1 MLNVCKYRCGKWL
14 LQGPG
19 PAVTS
24 PVTLSM
30 LRNHA
35 LSLTDPWF
43 LTGASLHRTLTLR
56 FPLVSRQVLQ
66 FQDSTMPSR
75 KNPSRKNPAAEILTA
90 AMSVAQISRFPLAT
104 LKLQLDHYHLP
115 HGGLKKV
122 VAKRLFDH
130 LQSCRES
137 SNDEESE
144 SSNEE
149 ESDDNS
155 SDAINASSGEEE
167 EDEAN
172 TGSDAAA
179 EVDTHSSPTQ
189 TPFSDAQR
197 QALQETVRSLMRD
210 EGGHHRRHHTISP
223 PSGEQARPSRK
234 RRAADR
240 HQHTRSRRS
249 KRKRRSPSTSS
260 SSSSSSSSSHSS
272 SASSHSSSA
281 TDISSHGRRKH
292 RSRSHHHRRREP
304 RHSSRRHRHGRS
316 KDVDLPVPRKLR
328 HAIKHGEYVV
338 LADLLSEHLTL
349 SGCSSKHGGSR
360 KSAHTKPITG
370 LDTWLEA
377 WSVFAGALVSYKP
390 QLAPDLFRYQ
400 GFITRT
406 SRRFKAYAWLQY
418 DAQFRLKLASNPT
431 MTWSA
436 TDSELIATWLS
447 ADAARNKP
455 ACYACGN
462 PEHLSVD
469 CPWKTTQKAPGLSC
483 PVCNA
488 AGHTARDCPQ
498 LSLGKQ
504 PPAGNSKPNDEF
516 CLLFNKHGRCFRGQR
531 CSFPHICSGCRG
543 DHPKRD
549 CPQQSR

>member
-14 LQGPG
+14 LQGPR

-24 PVTLSM
+24 HVTLSM

-43 LTGASLHRTLTLR
+43 LTGASLHRTLTLW

-90 AMSVAQISRFPLAT
+90 AMSVAKISRFPLAT

-130 LQSCRES
+130 LQSCWES

-189 TPFSDAQR
+189 TPFSDARR
-197 QALQETVRSLMRD
+197 QAPQETVRSLMRD

-240 HQHTRSRRS
+240 HQHTQSRRS

-260 SSSSSSSSSHSS
+260 SV
-272 SASSHSSSA
+272 
-281 TDISSHGRRKH
+281 
-292 RSRSHHHRRREP
+292 P
-304 RHSSRRHRHGRS
+304 
-316 KDVDLPVPRKLR
+316 LPVVAPV
-328 HAIKHGEYVV
+328 HPAIAPLPQTSHRM
-338 LADLLSEHLTL
+338 A
-349 SGCSSKHGGSR
+349 GGSI
-360 KSAHTKPITG
+360 APAVITIAAESLATPLAVTG
-370 LDTWLEA
+370 A
-377 WSVFAGALVSYKP
+377 IAMAGARTLTFLFHVSSDMP
-390 QLAPDLFRYQ
+390 LNMV
-400 GFITRT
+400 
-406 SRRFKAYAWLQY
+406 S
-418 DAQFRLKLASNPT
+418 
-431 MTWSA
+431 M
-436 TDSELIATWLS
+436 
-447 ADAARNKP
+447 
-455 ACYACGN
+455 
-462 PEHLSVD
+462 
-469 CPWKTTQKAPGLSC
+469 
-483 PVCNA
+483 
-488 AGHTARDCPQ
+488 
-498 LSLGKQ
+498 
-504 PPAGNSKPNDEF
+504 
-516 CLLFNKHGRCFRGQR
+516 
-531 CSFPHICSGCRG
+531 
-543 DHPKRD
+543 
-549 CPQQSR
+549 